1 MQDLI
6 KVRGWQ
12 VAPAEL
18 EAILITHPSIINAA
32 VIGIPVPEGTGE
44 VPRAYVQLKPKP
56 SPDHI
61 AATYGLADEKEVT
74 EEDVKQWVKE
84 RLARYKWLD
93 GGVRFVDSIP
103 RTAAGKVQ
111 KVKLRVMEK
120 QVEGAKGENLK
131 GKKAE
136 DSTIEGG
143 VEGESTEG
151 EKFNERMIMP
161 TTNGVHGN
169 GVQTNGIHVNAVH

>member
-1 MQDLI
+1 MI

-32 VIGIPVPEGTGE
+32 VVGIPVPEGTGE

-56 SPDHI
+56 SPEHETT
-61 AATYGLADEKEVT
+61 TYGVADEKELT

-103 RTAAGKVQ
+103 RNAGGKVQ
-111 KVKLRVMEK
+111 KVKLRAMEK
-120 QVEGAKGENLK
+120 DLEGAKGENLR
-131 GKKAE
+131 GKIAE
-136 DSTIEGG
+136 DPTATLYVDGQR
-143 VEGESTEG
+143 TEG
-151 EKFNERMIMP
+151 EMFNERMTIG
-161 TTNGVHGN
+161 TGVNGLRTNGV
-169 GVQTNGIHVNAVH
+169 